1 MQNLTS
7 YRSFNCISFDELTE
21 FLYKQPGAEE
31 RIINSLKVRKHQE
44 ILDCIDEYI
53 VVGKEQ
59 LMVGNR
65 KRAYRIYLTV
75 KLLIEKYKL

>member
-1 MQNLTS
+1 MQNLIS
-7 YRSFNCISFDELTE
+7 YRSFNCKSFDELTE
-21 FLYKQPGAEE
+21 FLYKKPGAEE
-31 RIINSLKVRKHQE
+31 RIIRSLKVRKQRE

-65 KRAYRIYLTV
+65 KRAYRIYLIV
-75 KLLIEKYKL
+75 HVLIDKYIN